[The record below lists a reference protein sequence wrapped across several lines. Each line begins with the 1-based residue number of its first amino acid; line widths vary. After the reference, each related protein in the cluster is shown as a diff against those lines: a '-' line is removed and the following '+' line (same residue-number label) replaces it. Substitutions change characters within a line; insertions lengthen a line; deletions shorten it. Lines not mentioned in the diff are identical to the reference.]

1 MGDGMGHS
9 NSGTPSLETLRVNGH
24 FCGVTWDSILLYI
37 LNAKDLLCRVSLDLD
52 LHRLVIILK
61 FLSMMASHAVVF
73 GVIEFE

>member
-1 MGDGMGHS
+1 MGDS

-24 FCGVTWDSILLYI
+24 FCGVT
-37 LNAKDLLCRVSLDLD
+37 LDLD